1 MSQAWRRVASASAL
15 AVVVSLAAF
24 APVAQA
30 LSLGRLTVQS
40 ALGEPLRAEIDIPEL
55 TTAEANSLQVGLAR
69 AEVYRAAGVDFNAA
83 LANTDITLARR
94 PDGQAD
100 LRIANPRIVNEP
112 YLDLILEASWASGR
126 NVRDN
131 TMHFDPPNLR
141 VPAPALLLPPVTS
154 APAAPVRPA
163 PVAAQAPTPAPPPPR
178 PAPPQAPPAATQPA
192 PAAPIPAPAPAPS
205 ASPAAAAPVRSA
217 EPTASTPLPA
227 AATRR
232 PAAAQQP
239 PARTAAPQPDTL
251 TVKRGDT
258 AGRIAESTKP
268 ANATLEQMLVAMLRA
283 NPDAFISN
291 NVNRLKAGAVLELP
305 DDDQVQAVPANQAR
319 QLIAAQSR
327 DFNAFRQRLA
337 AAAPAAAAQT
347 STREATGRIQADV
360 ADKRPTATAAD
371 QLKLTKGAV
380 ATPDASLPE
389 QKIAQA
395 RQAQELADRSAE
407 LARNISDLTKLGAAA
422 APAAA
427 PTGTSGPAQTIA
439 AATPV
444 AAEPTPPAEAAA
456 PTATPAGEPATP
468 AEAPP
473 APTEAPPPAP
483 PAEPPAPAAPPTPAE
498 PPPPPS
504 IEEPGLLDSVMDNP
518 LVLPAAGG
526 LIALLLGL
534 GAYRIHQR
542 KKKAGVDSSFLESR
556 LQPDS
561 FFGASGGQNIDTA
574 EAAATGSSMMYSP
587 SQLDVGGDV
596 DPVAEADVYLA
607 YGRDLQA
614 EEILKEAMRMT
625 PKRVAIHSKM
635 LEIYAKRRDVK
646 GFEVLASEVYALTQG
661 VGPEWAHA
669 CALGQELD
677 PANPMYQPGGSPA
690 HLAAAATVVQE
701 MSPGMANTQ
710 PFEPS
715 AFDLP
720 ADNAAP
726 TPDAA
731 QATPPSL
738 DLDLDFSIDA
748 PEAGTAAVA
757 APGGTPTD
765 DPNALNFDLDLDV
778 ASAPPLAASPAPAA
792 DSEPSF
798 DLDMPD
804 LAFDLPSGDE
814 PPPSATAVSQPASD
828 GGMDDL
834 GLDFDF
840 GDEPTPAAPPPTA
853 ASDAAVTD
861 ARDAAPSPAPY
872 ERTAAS
878 PAGDGML
885 DFDMDDLSLDLDA
898 TDGDTA
904 GLDDIPDGDP
914 LETKLSLA
922 AEFLAIG
929 DQEGARSLAEEV
941 LAEASGP
948 LRAKANSFLSSLG

>member
-1 MSQAWRRVASASAL
+1 
-15 AVVVSLAAF
+15 
-24 APVAQA
+24 
-30 LSLGRLTVQS
+30 
-40 ALGEPLRAEIDIPEL
+40 
-55 TTAEANSLQVGLAR
+55 
-69 AEVYRAAGVDFNAA
+69 
-83 LANTDITLARR
+83 
-94 PDGQAD
+94 
-100 LRIANPRIVNEP
+100 
-112 YLDLILEASWASGR
+112 
-126 NVRDN
+126 
-131 TMHFDPPNLR
+131 
-141 VPAPALLLPPVTS
+141 
-154 APAAPVRPA
+154 
-163 PVAAQAPTPAPPPPR
+163 
-178 PAPPQAPPAATQPA
+178 
-192 PAAPIPAPAPAPS
+192 
-205 ASPAAAAPVRSA
+205 
-217 EPTASTPLPA
+217 
-227 AATRR
+227 
-232 PAAAQQP
+232 
-239 PARTAAPQPDTL
+239 
-251 TVKRGDT
+251 
-258 AGRIAESTKP
+258 
-268 ANATLEQMLVAMLRA
+268 
-283 NPDAFISN
+283 
-291 NVNRLKAGAVLELP
+291 P

-498 PPPPPS
+498 PAPPPS